1 MNQRQNQHFRMFLN
15 TQETLDQNTDLWN
28 SIPVMVQVKNKL
40 DELIQRIQE
49 LDGNT
54 APSSMSVTEQKDKT
68 LKNLAMKAAVLS
80 GMTRARHALDGN
92 PHPEELNLTKSDILR
107 ARESSVETM
116 VKPLINTI
124 RNNLDAYADFN
135 VSEDLLN
142 ETETTLDDFT
152 TLVGKPRNI
161 RNKAYAA
168 TGSLDELFD
177 NANNLLKNT
186 LDPVM
191 KRFEISNPTFY
202 DEYSRARTIVD

>member
-40 DELIQRIQE
+40 DELVQRIQE
-49 LDGNT
+49 LDSKTN
-54 APSSMSVTEQKDKT
+54 PSSASVTEQKNRALEK
-68 LKNLAMKAAVLS
+68 LAMKAAVLS
-80 GMTRARHALDGN
+80 GITRARNALDDN
-92 PHPEELNLTKSDILR
+92 PHPGELEVTKSNILR
-107 ARESSVETM
+107 AREASVETL
-116 VKPLINTI
+116 VQPLIDAI
-124 RNNLDAYADFN
+124 RDNMDAYEDFN
-135 VSEDLLN
+135 VNEDMLN
-142 ETETTLDDFT
+142 ETETTLDDFK

-177 NANNLLKNT
+177 NANNLLNNS
-186 LDPVM
+186 LDALM